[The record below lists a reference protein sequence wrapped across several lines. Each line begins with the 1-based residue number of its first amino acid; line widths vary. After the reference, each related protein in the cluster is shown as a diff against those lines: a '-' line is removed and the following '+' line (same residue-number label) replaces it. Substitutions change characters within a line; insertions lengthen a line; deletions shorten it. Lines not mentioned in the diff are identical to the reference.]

1 MKFGKYLEL
10 SAVPE
15 WKDHYLNYHRLKDM
29 IKALSQ
35 VESKEA
41 DIEEGSSGFGE
52 RVTSLSM
59 VPNPKPAGKFEG
71 KDITEADFF
80 NFLEAELKKIDE
92 FTEGYVQEVKK
103 KADTLEQEVEALLND
118 KSATEEKKKELKEE
132 LTKRAQ
138 VIGDEFLKIEKF
150 ANLNFLAT
158 HKILKKHDKN
168 LPIPCR
174 RFYITRLHD
183 QRWAK
188 HDYSKIFVQLSK
200 IHSTLRGDVSAA
212 KRDDA
217 GQEFIRTTT
226 KYWVRT
232 ENISKV
238 KHIIL
243 QHLPVF
249 QHNLDELNGD
259 SQLTNS
265 VYFDNEQLEL
275 YHARLDKSPGA
286 IAIRLRWYATQEPK
300 TVFVERKTHRD
311 SWTGEA
317 SVKERFIIKEEQV
330 MPFLQGKYT
339 AEDKIA
345 ELRKKG
351 TSEEEI
357 NYVRNLFNEIYQ
369 QIDSKQLRP
378 TMRTQYMRVA
388 YQIPFDATVRISLDT
403 NLSMMSENPKIGQ
416 DCITAGRWYR
426 DPKIVVPN
434 TEITRFPHAVLEVK
448 LSLKEGEATPQWVKD
463 LIESGLCTQ
472 VHKFSKYLHGCAT
485 LLYDQVQ
492 ALPYWCDDASIRPS
506 MLRSQLTAIKEEN
519 KKKKSKKQSGAG
531 VGEDSDDEEEH
542 GHSHANGSGH
552 HAHDS
557 RSEEAYLLA
566 ASEKRFR
573 NGPKTIQLMERK
585 PSLGASP
592 TYGTAPEQENH
603 PQDTYSDQDRA
614 YAYFAAMNAPWYKRW
629 YYSLT
634 GYVPIANESE
644 LKPRKVPMKVEPK
657 VFFANERT
665 FITYLQ
671 MSVTIGAIA
680 AGLLGAASSSNTPVT
695 GGKVTVVASENTA
708 GGARVV
714 GMMLLPIAILF
725 CIYATITF
733 LWRARQIRNKVDS
746 GFHDVV
752 GPTILGIL
760 FIVALTAVFL
770 VHLF

>member
-10 SAVPE
+10 SGVIE
-15 WKDHYLNYHRLKDM
+15 WKDKYLDYQRLKDM
-29 IKALSQ
+29 IKALSI

-59 VPNPKPAGKFEG
+59 VPNPKPTSKFEG

-80 NFLEAELKKIDE
+80 NLLEAELKKVDE
-92 FTEGYVQEVKK
+92 FTESNVQEIKKRAERLEGEVETYLQNQSSMSDDK
-103 KADTLEQEVEALLND
+103 KAA
-118 KSATEEKKKELKEE
+118 LKEE

-138 VIGDEFLKIEKF
+138 TIGDEFLKIEKF

-238 KHIIL
+238 KHILL

-275 YHARLDKSPGA
+275 YHARLEKSPGA

-330 MPFLQGKYT
+330 IPFLQGKYT
-339 AEDKIA
+339 ADHKIA
-345 ELRKKG
+345 ELKKKG
-351 TSEEEI
+351 TSEEELT
-357 NYVRNLFNEIYQ
+357 YVRNLFNEIYS

-388 YQIPFDATVRISLDT
+388 YQIPFDATVRVSLDT
-403 NLSMMSENPKIGQ
+403 NLSMMCENPKFGP
-416 DCITAGRWYR
+416 DCVSSGRFYR

-506 MLRSQLTAIKEEN
+506 ILRSQLAAIKDEDK
-519 KKKKSKKQSGAG
+519 KKKKSKKGSDSKEA
-531 VGEDSDDEEEH
+531 EDSDDDDGH
-542 GHSHANGSGH
+542 GHSHTNGGH
-552 HAHDS
+552 SHDS

-566 ASEKRFR
+566 AADKRFK
-573 NGPKTIQLMERK
+573 NGSKTVQLMERK
-585 PSLGASP
+585 SSVGSP
-592 TYGTAPEQENH
+592 YGTSGENDNPVH
-603 PQDTYSDQDRA
+603 NADIDHDRA
-614 YAYFAAMNAPWYKRW
+614 YAYYAVMNAPWYKRW

-634 GYVPIANESE
+634 GYIPVPNETGY
-644 LKPRKVPMKVEPK
+644 KPRKVPMKVEPK
-657 VFFANERT
+657 VYFANERT

-671 MSVTIGAIA
+671 MAVTIGAIA
-680 AGLLGAASSSNTPVT
+680 SGLLGAASSGSTAPAGGKLTLTTTSNT
-695 GGKVTVVASENTA
+695 SN
-708 GGARVV
+708 GAKIV
-714 GMMLLPIAILF
+714 GMLLLPIAILF

-733 LWRARQIRNKVDS
+733 LWRARQIREKIDS